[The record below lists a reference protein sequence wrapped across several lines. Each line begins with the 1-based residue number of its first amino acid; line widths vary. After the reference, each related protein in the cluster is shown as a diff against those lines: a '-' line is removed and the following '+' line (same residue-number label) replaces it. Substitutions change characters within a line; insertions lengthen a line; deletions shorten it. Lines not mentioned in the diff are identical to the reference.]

1 MEKEK
6 VGRLVDAIKL
16 EKSKARSAWRRGV
29 CDYAIDFIDNLS
41 WENDEEI
48 TRDVLLN
55 GAENWFQY
63 SWGGC
68 SLIYDEDICE
78 RLCNNTEKKR
88 TKNGKLRPNRDEK
101 WLDVQARALSQACAM
116 VLRLSKNM

>member
-6 VGRLVDAIKL
+6 IGRLVDAIKL

-41 WENDEEI
+41 WENPKEI

-55 GAENWFQY
+55 GAENWGQY

-68 SLIYDEDICE
+68 SLIYNEDICE
-78 RLCNNTEKKR
+78 RLCNNTEKKE
-88 TKNGKLRPNRDEK
+88 N
-101 WLDVQARALSQACAM
+101 
-116 VLRLSKNM
+116 